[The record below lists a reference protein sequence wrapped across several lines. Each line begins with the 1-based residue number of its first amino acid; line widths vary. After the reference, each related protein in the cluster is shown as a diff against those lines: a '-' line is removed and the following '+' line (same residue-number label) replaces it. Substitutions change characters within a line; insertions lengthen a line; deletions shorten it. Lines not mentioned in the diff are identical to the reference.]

1 MFNSMQD
8 YMDRII
14 TKEQLL
20 NDIITS
26 EEYAEATPEI
36 RNRLDLYIEDLKDA
50 KSFEDERV
58 LLGFDYITSLGV
70 ELTPIKLFDLA
81 SRVGGGTIPILDI
94 AELTAFI
101 DSCIIKKDDERLLRL
116 AYNYNKAI
124 PDKSV
129 IEDYYINDNNVP
141 YLIELA
147 CNDLIGLHYDK
158 ITDFLAKSNEL
169 EELKAFASNFT
180 VPNVDISKVLDRI
193 KEIEKN

>member
-1 MFNSMQD
+1 MFNSIQD
-8 YMDRII
+8 YVDRII

-26 EEYAEATPEI
+26 KEYTEATPEI

-50 KSFEDERV
+50 KSFEDERI

-81 SRVGGGTIPILDI
+81 SRVGGGTVPILDI
-94 AELTAFI
+94 AVLTAFV

-141 YLIELA
+141 YLIEVA

-158 ITDFLAKSNEL
+158 IIDFLAKSNKL
-169 EELKAFASNFT
+169 EELKAFASNFS

-193 KEIEKN
+193 KELEKN